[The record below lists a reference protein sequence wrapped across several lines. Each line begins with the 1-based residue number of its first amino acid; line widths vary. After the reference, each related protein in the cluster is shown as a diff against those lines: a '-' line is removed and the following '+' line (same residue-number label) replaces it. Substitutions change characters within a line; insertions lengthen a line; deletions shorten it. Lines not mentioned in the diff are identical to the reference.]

1 MKNPYIEY
9 IEELQ
14 AQLEAISQ
22 PHNEIRALGR
32 ILQDID
38 GIRETGVR
46 LQKLCNIDLPDIGKL
61 QRETMEQLNHT
72 LSLLPTPSPYYTRVI
87 EDEEEGISKDLESKE
102 DFMLLFGD
110 ME

>member
-1 MKNPYIEY
+1 
-9 IEELQ
+9 
-14 AQLEAISQ
+14 
-22 PHNEIRALGR
+22 
-32 ILQDID
+32 
-38 GIRETGVR
+38 
-46 LQKLCNIDLPDIGKL
+46 
-61 QRETMEQLNHT
+61 MEQLNHT